1 MAPSTTQPT
10 SLVSSAVK
18 LSDGTSEKQAS
29 DDEGGKCFGLIATLC
44 SRRTNPE

>member
-1 MAPSTTQPT
+1 MAPSATKPT

-29 DDEGGKCFGLIATLC
+29 DEGGKCFGLI
-44 SRRTNPE
+44 